1 LAGRVVDAQLAATP
15 GASVTVRSLSTS
27 TTWMATSDDGGR
39 FTFAMLPPGEY
50 GVEISLSGFVTWR
63 AEAVTLQV
71 GQERQLDVQ
80 LLIGNVEPMLPVASV
95 VCSCSSSRRRRGS
108 LTAST
113 RSTSESRGRSPS
125 AGRFA
130 SNRQRD

>member
-1 LAGRVVDAQLAATP
+1 MTFARFSCVLVFLTVVSVVPLVAFAQPAVATLAGRVVDAQLAATP

-50 GVEISLSGFVTWR
+50 GVEVSLSGFVTWR

-80 LLIGNVEPMLPVASV
+80 LLIGNLRRT
-95 VCSCSSSRRRRGS
+95 SSS
-108 LTAST
+108 AAT
-113 RSTSESRGRSPS
+113 RVH
-125 AGRFA
+125 
-130 SNRQRD
+130 